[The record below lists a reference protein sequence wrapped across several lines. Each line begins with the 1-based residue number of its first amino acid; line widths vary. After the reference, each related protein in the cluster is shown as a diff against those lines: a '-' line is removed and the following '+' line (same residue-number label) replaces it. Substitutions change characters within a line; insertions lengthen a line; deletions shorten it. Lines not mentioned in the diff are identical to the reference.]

1 MEQGNVYVV
10 LGAVVEESIASKF
23 KEKIGKAEPD
33 EVIKALIEM
42 VAFGELVIKGK
53 QDEKKI
59 CNNAKKMHR
68 VP

>member
-10 LGAVVEESIASKF
+10 LGAVVEGSIASKF

-42 VAFGELVIKGK
+42 VASGEIVIKGK
-53 QDEKKI
+53 
-59 CNNAKKMHR
+59 
-68 VP
+68 